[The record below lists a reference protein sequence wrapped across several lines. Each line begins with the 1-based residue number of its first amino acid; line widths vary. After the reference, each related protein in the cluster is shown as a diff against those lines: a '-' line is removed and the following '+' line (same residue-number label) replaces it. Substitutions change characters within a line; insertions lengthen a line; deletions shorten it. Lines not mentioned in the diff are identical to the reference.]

1 MTLLE
6 KSKLALRVTTDAF
19 DDEITDLISAAEKDL
34 KVVGITEADDTD
46 PLIIRAIIL
55 YVKANFGENENA
67 VRLQQSYDSL
77 KGQLQSATGY
87 TDWGS

>member
-6 KSKLALRVTTDAF
+6 KSRLALRVTTDAF
-19 DDEITDLISAAEKDL
+19 DDEITDLINAAEKDL

-46 PLIIRAIIL
+46 PLVIRAIIL

-67 VRLQQSYDSL
+67 ERLQQSYDSL
-77 KGQLQSATGY
+77 KGQLQSTTGY
-87 TDWGS
+87 TSWEG